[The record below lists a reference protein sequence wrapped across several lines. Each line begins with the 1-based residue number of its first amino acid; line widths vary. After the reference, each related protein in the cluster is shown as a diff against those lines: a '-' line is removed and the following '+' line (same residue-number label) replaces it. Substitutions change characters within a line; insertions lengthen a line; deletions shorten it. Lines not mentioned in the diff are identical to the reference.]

1 MSKQKLTRE
10 QQARLKAFGDGISF
24 SEGTQGYNTYF
35 GGGTYDNNLPHPG
48 TVVRR
53 TPTSQ
58 GSSAAGR
65 YQFMPNTWKEIHGG
79 NVPMTEENQEA
90 GFVTLLKRRGAY
102 NDVLNGNFEQAY
114 KKVTNE
120 WASVKGNS
128 YTFNGQPQ
136 GKHSPKDLATYTQ
149 ERYKFHNQPPP
160 PPPAGG
166 ILSSPIQSEQSGGL
180 FTGKTGLT
188 Y

>member
-1 MSKQKLTRE
+1 MGLSRE

-35 GGGTYDNNLPHPG
+35 GGGTFDNNKPHPMK
-48 TVVRR
+48 VVRR
-53 TPTSQ
+53 TPQSQ
-58 GSSAAGR
+58 GSTAAGR
-65 YQFMPNTWKEIHGG
+65 YQFMDFTWKDIWGG
-79 NVPMTEENQEA
+79 KNPPMTKENQEKA
-90 GFVTLLKRRGAY
+90 FVILLKRRKAY
-102 NDVLNGNFEQAY
+102 DDVLNGNFEEAY

-128 YTFNGQPQ
+128 YTFNGQAQ
-136 GKHSPKDLATYTQ
+136 GKHDPRDLAQYTRRQ
-149 ERYKFHNQPPP
+149 YQKHYTPE

-166 ILSSPIQSEQSGGL
+166 ILSSPIQREQTGGL

>member
-1 MSKQKLTRE
+1 MGEKLTRE

-35 GGGTYDNNLPHPG
+35 GGGTFDNNKPHPG

-65 YQFMPNTWKEIHGG
+65 YQFMPTTWKEIWGG
-79 NVPMTEENQEA
+79 KNVPMTQENQEA
-90 GFVTLLKRRGAY
+90 AFVKLLQRRNAY
-102 NDVLNGNFEQAY
+102 KDVLNGNFEEAY
-114 KKVTNE
+114 RKVSNE
-120 WASVKGNS
+120 WASVQGNS
-128 YTFNGQPQ
+128 YTFNGKPQ
-136 GKHSPKDLATYTQ
+136 GKHSPAALATYTND
-149 ERYKFHNQPPP
+149 RYKQHYTPA

-166 ILSSPIQSEQSGGL
+166 LLSSPVQSEQSGGL